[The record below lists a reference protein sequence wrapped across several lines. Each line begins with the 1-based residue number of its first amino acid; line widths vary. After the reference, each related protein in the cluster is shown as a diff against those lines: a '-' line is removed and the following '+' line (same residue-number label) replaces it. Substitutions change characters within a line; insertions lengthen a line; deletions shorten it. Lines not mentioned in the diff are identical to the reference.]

1 MSIADLLKPAGVS
14 NPGNGG
20 GFGTEYYFA
29 PKDALTTQPV
39 RDVTDKSKIV
49 ADLAFATGK
58 RLIKLYATK
67 ETLEPVCKKAKGEN
81 KDNFGYEV
89 SIKGSRPGVDAE
101 AVKFITENDGA
112 EGYIIIKKT
121 DPSGVET
128 MFLMGTIANPIVLDD
143 FEMKFGTSITN
154 STATI
159 PTFTTVQEMPLAVY
173 EGDLQLTEVVAGP

>member
-1 MSIADLLKPAGVS
+1 MAIADLLKPTGVS

-39 RDVTDKSKIV
+39 RDATDKSKIV
-49 ADLAFATGK
+49 ADLVFATGK
-58 RLIKLYATK
+58 RLLSCTQQKK
-67 ETLEPVCKKAKGEN
+67 LEPVCKKAKGEN

-112 EGYIIIKKT
+112 EGYII
-121 DPSGVET
+121 
-128 MFLMGTIANPIVLDD
+128 N
-143 FEMKFGTSITN
+143 
-154 STATI
+154 
-159 PTFTTVQEMPLAVY
+159 QEN
-173 EGDLQLTEVVAGP
+173 